1 MYKYKQTKQL
11 VNMKYAILSK
21 SNGQLIDYCE
31 SIEQADW
38 FVNQPNVFEL
48 VEIANASKVE
58 VIYTELGG
66 PWGYGHQEPSFV
78 TYGGL
83 LPCIRRLY
91 KWIQEEARFWG
102 PDPRNIC
109 DYFKNCRLYVNG
121 EDKFNWWYDQYQ
133 KLDLKSLYV

>member
-1 MYKYKQTKQL
+1 M
-11 VNMKYAILSK
+11 
-21 SNGQLIDYCE
+21 DYCE

-38 FVNQPNVFEL
+38 FVNQPDKFEL
-48 VEIANASKVE
+48 VDTTHSSKIE

-66 PWGYGHQEPSFV
+66 PWGYGHQEPSFT

-91 KWIQEEARFWG
+91 KWMQEEARAWG
-102 PDPRNIC
+102 PDPRDIR

-121 EDKFNWWYDQYQ
+121 EDKFDWWYNQYQ

>member
-1 MYKYKQTKQL
+1 M
-11 VNMKYAILSK
+11 
-21 SNGQLIDYCE
+21 DYCE

-38 FVNQPNVFEL
+38 FVNQPDVFEL
-48 VEIANASKVE
+48 VDTTHSSKIE

-66 PWGYGHQEPSFV
+66 PWGYGHQEPSFT

-91 KWIQEEARFWG
+91 KWMQEEARVWG
-102 PDPRNIC
+102 PDPRDIR

-121 EDKFNWWYDQYQ
+121 EDKFDWWYNQYQ

>member
-1 MYKYKQTKQL
+1 
-11 VNMKYAILSK
+11 MKYAILSK
-21 SNGQLIDYCE
+21 SNGQLMDYCE

-38 FVNQPNVFEL
+38 FVNQSDKFEL
-48 VEIANASKVE
+48 VDTTHSSKIE

-66 PWGYGHQEPSFV
+66 PNGYGHQEPSFT

-91 KWIQEEARFWG
+91 KWMQEEARIWG
-102 PDPRNIC
+102 PDPRDIR

-121 EDKFNWWYDQYQ
+121 EDKFDWWYNQYQ
-133 KLDLKSLYV
+133 KLDLKSLYI

>member
-1 MYKYKQTKQL
+1 
-11 VNMKYAILSK
+11 MKYAILSK
-21 SNGQLIDYCE
+21 SNGQLMDYCE
-31 SIEQADW
+31 SIEQANW
-38 FVNQPNVFEL
+38 FVNQPDVFEL
-48 VEIANASKVE
+48 VDTTHSSKIE

-66 PWGYGHQEPSFV
+66 PNGYGHQEPSFT

-91 KWIQEEARFWG
+91 KWMQEEARVWG
-102 PDPRNIC
+102 PDPRDIR

-121 EDKFNWWYDQYQ
+121 EDKFDWWYNQYQ

>member
-1 MYKYKQTKQL
+1 
-11 VNMKYAILSK
+11 MKYAILSK
-21 SNGQLIDYCE
+21 SNGQLMDYCE

-38 FVNQPNVFEL
+38 FVNQPDKFEL
-48 VEIANASKVE
+48 VDTTHSSKIE

-66 PWGYGHQEPSFV
+66 PWGYGHQEPSFT

-91 KWIQEEARFWG
+91 KWMQEEARVWG
-102 PDPRNIC
+102 PDPRDIR

-121 EDKFNWWYDQYQ
+121 EDKFDWWYNQYQ